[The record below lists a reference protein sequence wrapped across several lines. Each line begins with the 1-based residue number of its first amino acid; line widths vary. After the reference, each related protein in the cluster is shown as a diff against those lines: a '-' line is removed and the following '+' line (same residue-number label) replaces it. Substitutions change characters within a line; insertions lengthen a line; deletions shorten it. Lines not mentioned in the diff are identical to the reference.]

1 MVQIRQDIA
10 QIQRNI
16 DEQTVTNTRTV
27 ALIGLS
33 HRREGEA
40 TARPRQIRVR
50 TKRNHAY
57 LDKLQAVY
65 DETRAELSRLYRTNF
80 PLSEEL
86 RTMSE
91 ELTREINRRTAEA
104 IAEVDSARRP

>member
-1 MVQIRQDIA
+1 
-10 QIQRNI
+10 
-16 DEQTVTNTRTV
+16 
-27 ALIGLS
+27 
-33 HRREGEA
+33 
-40 TARPRQIRVR
+40 
-50 TKRNHAY
+50 
-57 LDKLQAVY
+57 
-65 DETRAELSRLYRTNF
+65 LYRTNF